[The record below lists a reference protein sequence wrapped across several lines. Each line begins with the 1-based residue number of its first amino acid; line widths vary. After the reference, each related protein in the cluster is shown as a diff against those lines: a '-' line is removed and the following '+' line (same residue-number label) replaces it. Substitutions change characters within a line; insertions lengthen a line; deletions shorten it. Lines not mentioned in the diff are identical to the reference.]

1 MTDAANPNCRVC
13 RSIGGRHPTC
23 RLNTVQRGMSPITAL
38 ARKRLRPMATRHT
51 LTLRSNRPPTDGRR
65 GPGGLEDD
73 RLARRVA
80 RAVARRLRDPAAT
93 HPAAVAR

>member
-1 MTDAANPNCRVC
+1 MGAANPNCRVR
-13 RSIGGRHPTC
+13 RSIGGRHHTC
-23 RLNTVQRGMSPITAL
+23 HLNTAQCGMSPITAL
-38 ARKRLRPMATRHT
+38 ARKRLRPMATHHT
-51 LTLRSNRPPTDGRR
+51 LTLRSNRRRTEGRR
-65 GPGGLEDD
+65 GQGVLEDD